1 MYDISN
7 TKYMLRRVR
16 LWNAAMNGDV
26 NEFLYQINR
35 FQRESNVST
44 SLKEYVNSRNEA
56 NGHNAL
62 TSACIGGHLSIIKYL
77 IYYGANIYY
86 QDKRKMTPLHHLAIH
101 GHGSCIKFILLI
113 CNGKEKQKEGR

>member
-1 MYDISN
+1 MLYIDEYTKSTMYDISN

-44 SLKEYVNSRNEA
+44 SLKEYINSRNEA

-77 IYYGANIYY
+77 RKVFSVALKTLLLFSKKIPLLFHRLFYG
-86 QDKRKMTPLHHLAIH
+86 RKKAPDT
-101 GHGSCIKFILLI
+101 
-113 CNGKEKQKEGR
+113 